1 MVDISYIIIT
11 RNRKDE
17 LIKSIKSCFST
28 TNRSAEIVVVDNGST
43 DGSIEAVKGLR
54 HPDNFEINLIES
66 AENLGVAGG
75 RNKGT
80 QCAKSDL
87 LFFLDDDAVFD
98 RTYND
103 VDALI
108 DYFQENMS
116 VAIAAVNIFDDV
128 HQEYQNNEF
137 REANFDDVV
146 QTFRYV
152 GAAHMIRKSLIGREN
167 LYPPKFMYGSEESYA
182 ALLAHYEQHKVV
194 FYPTIKII
202 HHPSLK
208 TRDSA
213 EINHENIMINLFVVK
228 KLLLPNILGCVSNGL
243 FIIRLIRLKKC
254 KLKEIL
260 RCYKIS
266 KIRLRENWNSRVKID
281 VVKCFGL
288 IRKLG
293 LKNII

>member
-28 TNRSAEIVVVDNGST
+28 TNRSAEIVVVDNGSK

-98 RTYND
+98 RAYND

-152 GAAHMIRKSLIGREN
+152 GAA
-167 LYPPKFMYGSEESYA
+167 PVSYTH
-182 ALLAHYEQHKVV
+182 LTL
-194 FYPTIKII
+194 PTI
-202 HHPSLK
+202 
-208 TRDSA
+208 A
-213 EINHENIMINLFVVK
+213 
-228 KLLLPNILGCVSNGL
+228 
-243 FIIRLIRLKKC
+243 
-254 KLKEIL
+254 
-260 RCYKIS
+260 
-266 KIRLRENWNSRVKID
+266 
-281 VVKCFGL
+281 
-288 IRKLG
+288 
-293 LKNII
+293 